1 MDLHYLFMF
10 RIEDCKNLNTIIQK
24 NENHQTPLIIVLR
37 CGCYVY
43 ILFLCKRLVYIQY
56 ILFVHKLQITFKIK
70 DTRSHSRLSIIYNH
84 NNNKYNADDNDDDG
98 KHFKN

>member
-1 MDLHYLFMF
+1 MDHHHLFMF

-24 NENHQTPLIIVLR
+24 SENHQTPLIIVLL

-43 ILFLCKRLVYIQY
+43 IFFCVHALYLINIFCLYINSE
-56 ILFVHKLQITFKIK
+56 LQNK

-84 NNNKYNADDNDDDG
+84 NNNDDNDDDD